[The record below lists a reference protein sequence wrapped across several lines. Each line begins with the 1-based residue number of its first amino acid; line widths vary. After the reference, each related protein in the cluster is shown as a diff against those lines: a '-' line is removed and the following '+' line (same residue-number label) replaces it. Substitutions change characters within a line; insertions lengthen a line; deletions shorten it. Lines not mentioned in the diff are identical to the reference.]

1 MSRARLFECA
11 RGRPSSARKR
21 TRTFASSVYWIR
33 RAGARARARALP
45 RARALH
51 AATRDNTPLARS
63 LARSSR
69 SSSPRGNSA
78 TRKRKTS
85 SRTPIAKPGRKWSRI
100 LRTRFGRTRRASSS
114 SHSDGCA
121 WATTLAKTA
130 ARRTSPST
138 ATSVLFQRSSS
149 LSPSRACSSRPSS
162 IRTPGPSDFST
173 SKTPTSCARG
183 GYTSRTATCGAGRRS
198 ASCSRQSQ
206 AWSCS
211 WRRTK

>member
-33 RAGARARARALP
+33 RAGALP